1 VGLALQGLKTM
12 FALISWL
19 WLEHDLKNENVAH
32 SVLMDQPFSFEYLI
46 QYPGHL
52 PGLGI
57 DLLINRT
64 PL

>member
-1 VGLALQGLKTM
+1 M